1 MKKKAKII
9 LVSWIVLL
17 LTACGESA
25 DDGKINAPVSSD
37 MEDAMYGDIV
47 AKFENAGFTNVKTEK
62 LEDLVFGW
70 LTEDGEVEEVSINGE
85 TTFSTDSRYPSDATV
100 VVTYH
105 TFEVEEESVSESS
118 SNTESKEESELIE
131 SEQLSD
137 EIESKEV
144 APSEESSEEK
154 DESIITI
161 ENNEEFAALLNT
173 TDTADPIIAEFA
185 ERYAGRI
192 IEFDGNIAYVNN
204 HDSYTTRYDF
214 LVYVGDYSETEF
226 IGPNFQ
232 IRDANALDL
241 KLSGNNIPSSVR
253 MGDNLHFVAK
263 IIRLDR
269 ELLLI
274 EPITTTFR

>member
-1 MKKKAKII
+1 
-9 LVSWIVLL
+9 
-17 LTACGESA
+17 
-25 DDGKINAPVSSD
+25 
-37 MEDAMYGDIV
+37 
-47 AKFENAGFTNVKTEK
+47 
-62 LEDLVFGW
+62 
-70 LTEDGEVEEVSINGE
+70 
-85 TTFSTDSRYPSDATV
+85 
-100 VVTYH
+100 
-105 TFEVEEESVSESS
+105 
-118 SNTESKEESELIE
+118 
-131 SEQLSD
+131 
-137 EIESKEV
+137 
-144 APSEESSEEK
+144 
-154 DESIITI
+154 
-161 ENNEEFAALLNT
+161 LNT